1 LADVDADPSSPAQLE
16 QLLAQGAAPLVRV
29 TVSPKPELRYL
40 VLNTRSAA
48 LRNSLVRRAISDAI
62 NRRALAATIG
72 PDAAI
77 PTDQYLVPALAG
89 YPGNGLVDPLNRP
102 QIGVARR
109 LLHAAGVRIPLILR
123 MSSCNDRVCKAD
135 GVPARAALLRSE
147 LARAG
152 IRLMV
157 RNLPRD
163 QQLAIDSSGR
173 GFDIA
178 DEGFDFP
185 NSDPQTIEFAM
196 GVEAGY
202 RPSATMRAAE
212 TTAYP
217 NRAAAWGALDLS
229 LARGAS
235 PLAAY
240 AITNTTSITSHRV
253 GCLVHQ
259 PEYGLDLGRLCLTR
273 RPRGG

>member
-1 LADVDADPSSPAQLE
+1 
-16 QLLAQGAAPLVRV
+16 
-29 TVSPKPELRYL
+29 
-40 VLNTRSAA
+40 
-48 LRNSLVRRAISDAI
+48 
-62 NRRALAATIG
+62 
-72 PDAAI
+72 
-77 PTDQYLVPALAG
+77 
-89 YPGNGLVDPLNRP
+89 
-102 QIGVARR
+102 
-109 LLHAAGVRIPLILR
+109 
-123 MSSCNDRVCKAD
+123 
-135 GVPARAALLRSE
+135 
-147 LARAG
+147 
-152 IRLMV
+152 MV

-173 GFDIA
+173 GLDIA

-240 AITNTTSITSHRV
+240 AITNTTSITSRRNTAWTSDASASPDAPAAGNCV
-253 GCLVHQ
+253 ATDAT
-259 PEYGLDLGRLCLTR
+259 PPRSAETGRSTLTYDQR
-273 RPRGG
+273 QRPHFTQHPRTTSTR